1 MDIAS
6 NMELWNILEHGF
18 GKTKVEILPGI
29 ALKGQEEARKRGRED
44 SWKLYD
50 NPQCECEN
58 VDCDLG
64 KWEDR
69 E

>member
-29 ALKGQEEARKRGRED
+29 ALKGQEEARKRGREG
-44 SWKLYD
+44 SRQVG
-50 NPQCECEN
+50 P
-58 VDCDLG
+58 
-64 KWEDR
+64 
-69 E
+69 